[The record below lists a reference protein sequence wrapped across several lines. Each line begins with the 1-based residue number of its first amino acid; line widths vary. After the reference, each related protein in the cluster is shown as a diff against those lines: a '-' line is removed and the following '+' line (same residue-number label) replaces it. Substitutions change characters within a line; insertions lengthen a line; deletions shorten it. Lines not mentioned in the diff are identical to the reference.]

1 MIRRVLWLLSV
12 GVLIS
17 PPLDPLLDHSMAG
30 QMALQMPL
38 LAALGVLARGCW
50 PGLRLRT
57 DGQTAAGVVFAAGSL
72 VFWMLPRSLDAT
84 VNVWWADQ
92 LMHANWL
99 AVGWLLAIGSGRL
112 RFHVRFATGI
122 YFAAMILTAGI
133 VYASAVIPVCSNYSI
148 RQQNLA
154 GSLLLWIGAV
164 LFLLVV
170 ARAILCFNRITLA
183 DYRQNEPLPMPWPS
197 SNGT

>member
-12 GVLIS
+12 GVLIL

-38 LAALGVLARGCW
+38 LAALGFLARGCW
-50 PGLRLRT
+50 PALQLRT
-57 DGQTAAGVVFAAGSL
+57 DAQAAAAVVFAAGSL

-99 AVGWLLAIGSGRL
+99 AVGWLLAAGSSRL
-112 RFHVRFATGI
+112 RFHARFATGI
-122 YFAAMILTAGI
+122 YFAAMILAAGI

-148 RQQNLA
+148 RQQIFA
-154 GSLLLWIGAV
+154 GSLLLWIGAT
-164 LFLLVV
+164 LFVV
-170 ARAILCFNRITLA
+170 ILARAALYFNRASLTGE
-183 DYRQNEPLPMPWPS
+183 RQHEPLPMP
-197 SNGT
+197 